1 MTSENAATAS
11 ALLRRYI
18 EAGDSQDYSTLELVL
33 AADVRTHSPGGVETL
48 GTDAQIAAWGAA
60 HEGLTGCAMKF
71 DTL

>member
-18 EAGDSQDYSTLELVL
+18 EAGDSQDYSTLSWSQRLTSAPTHP
-33 AADVRTHSPGGVETL
+33 AASRPSGPMPRLLRGVPRTRGS
-48 GTDAQIAAWGAA
+48 
-60 HEGLTGCAMKF
+60 TGCAMKF